1 MSMMKRVV
9 IVGAGHAGGRA
20 ALSLRSKGFESEIDL
35 LGDEEFPPYER
46 PPLSKGLLIGN
57 KQPEECFLVDSS
69 QWKEKGINLHLDDPV
84 ESIALDKKT
93 VTTVNQKLYSYE
105 KLVLAT
111 GGRCRKAEF
120 PRVHLKHIFDLR
132 NIEDSKDIQRHLFP
146 EQRVVI
152 VGGGFIGLEVAAAA
166 IQQGCRVSVVEMD
179 DRLLSRVFPQ
189 AVSTVIQDFHEYKG
203 VEFYLS
209 DSISEAQGNESVNSV
224 LLHSGK
230 ELGADVV
237 VVGIGLIPET
247 DLAENAGLAVDNGIV
262 CNEFCVTSD
271 SDVYAIG
278 DCAKAFN
285 HRSGKYLRLESWQNA
300 EHQAEVVASD
310 ITNKPKAWDS
320 VPWFWTDQ
328 YEMNIQLAGDMSLSS
343 NLAVRGKTVE
353 QGFIFFSLLDDQLC
367 GAVSIAPGM
376 KLAKDLRVA
385 QMLIEK
391 EVKLSVEE
399 LNDPEVRLKSLLK
412 R

>member
-1 MSMMKRVV
+1 MTKGVV

-20 ALSLRSKGFESEIDL
+20 ALSLRSKGFEGAITL
-35 LGDEEFPPYER
+35 LGDEAFPPYER

-57 KQPEECFLVDSS
+57 KQPEECFLVESS
-69 QWKEKGINLHLDDPV
+69 QWEEKSISLRLDDPV
-84 ESIALDKKT
+84 ESISLAEKT
-93 VTTVNQKLYSYE
+93 VSTANHESFAYE
-105 KLVLAT
+105 KLVVAT

-120 PRVHLKHIFDLR
+120 PGVDLKYVFDLR
-132 NIEDSKDIQRHLFP
+132 NIEDSKHIQRHLFP

-166 IQQGCRVSVVEMD
+166 IQQGCQVSVVEMG
-179 DRLLSRVFPQ
+179 DRLLSRVFPK
-189 AVSTVIQDFHEYKG
+189 AVSTAIQDFHEHKG
-203 VEFYLS
+203 VKFYFS

-224 LLHSGK
+224 LLHSGI
-230 ELGADVV
+230 ELGADVI
-237 VVGIGLIPET
+237 VVGIGLIPGT

-262 CNEFCVTSD
+262 CNEFCVASN

-285 HRSGKYLRLESWQNA
+285 YRSGKYLRLESWQNA
-300 EHQAEVVASD
+300 EHQAEVVASH

-343 NLAVRGKTVE
+343 NLAVRGNNIE
-353 QGFIFFSLLDDQLC
+353 QGLIFFSLLDDKLC
-367 GAVSIAPGM
+367 GAISIASGM
-376 KLAKDLRVA
+376 RLAKDLRVA

-391 EVKLSVEE
+391 EVKVSVEE
-399 LNDPEVRLKSLLK
+399 LNDPDVRLKSLLK